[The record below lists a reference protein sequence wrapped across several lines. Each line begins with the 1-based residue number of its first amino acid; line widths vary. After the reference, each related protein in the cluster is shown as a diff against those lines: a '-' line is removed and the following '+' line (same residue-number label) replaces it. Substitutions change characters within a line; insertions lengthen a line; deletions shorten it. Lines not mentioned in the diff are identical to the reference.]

1 LHCVSEDLEKEDPGK
16 GRGKRPFVF
25 MNRHID
31 ALYGGFVTSLPAVL
45 RPLASELPYT
55 LGLAP
60 APGVSWSQVFSHE
73 VTLEAPAL
81 IAEAFPKASGELVR
95 RAILG
100 HALSVIEAF
109 TTDRLK
115 DSQVRSTPELLE
127 LLEHI
132 RSARDSV
139 IEQVLPGSA
148 RVIRAADRQTQQAI
162 GEEREL
168 LSSLGA
174 ASFDDYK
181 RISSA
186 KQAVG
191 LPASVAFARAVGA
204 TESQV
209 EEVRRALSGI
219 WLGLQFEDD
228 AVDWEDDWRRGH
240 GAWAVSLAR
249 RRLEAVKE
257 QRSEERPTEPDLIRR
272 RVFNMRVLYLMLR
285 SARHQYRSAWRYAR
299 AGRLQRLGEWCEQRI
314 VRLDKLLPLEERH
327 AGYVVRARKLAPWA
341 AEVLS

>member
-1 LHCVSEDLEKEDPGK
+1 MTRS
-16 GRGKRPFVF
+16 
-25 MNRHID
+25 ID
-31 ALYGGFVTSLPAVL
+31 ALYSGFVNTLPAVL
-45 RPLASELPYT
+45 RPLANDLPHG

-60 APGVSWSQVFSHE
+60 TAGLPFSAVFSHE
-73 VTLEAPAL
+73 VTLEAPVL
-81 IAEAFPKASGELVR
+81 IAEAFPRASGELVR
-95 RAILG
+95 TATLG

-109 TTDRLK
+109 ATDRLE

-127 LLEHI
+127 ILEYI
-132 RSARDSV
+132 RSARDAV
-139 IEQVLPGSA
+139 LEQISA
-148 RVIRAADRQTQQAI
+148 GGARLVRDADRTTREAI
-162 GEEREL
+162 RQEREL
-168 LSSLGA
+168 VGRVDA
-174 ASFDDYK
+174 ASFDDYR
-181 RISSA
+181 RISLA

-191 LPASVAFARAVGA
+191 FPASVTFARAAGA

-209 EEVRRALSGI
+209 EEVRRALSGV

-257 QRSEERPTEPDLIRR
+257 HRTEDRPTEPDLIRR
-272 RVFNMRVLYLMLR
+272 RVLSMRVLYLMLR
-285 SARHQYRSAWRYAR
+285 AARHQYRSAWRYAR
-299 AGRLQRLGEWCEQRI
+299 AARLRRLAEWAEQRSL
-314 VRLDKLLPLEERH
+314 RLDRILPLEEQH